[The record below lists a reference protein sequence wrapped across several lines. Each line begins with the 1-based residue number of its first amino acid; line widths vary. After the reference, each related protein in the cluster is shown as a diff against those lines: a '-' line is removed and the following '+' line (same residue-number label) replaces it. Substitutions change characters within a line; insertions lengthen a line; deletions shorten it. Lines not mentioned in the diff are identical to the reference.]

1 MEFSD
6 ISCDYSHYRNFYVVA
21 KSCSFS
27 KAAKILFLTQP
38 TISYSINKLEKQLGF
53 KLFYRNLKETKL
65 TPEGSLL
72 FKYVET
78 AHNLLIEGEKSLNSI
93 AMANKGEINI
103 GMPVNYCKEEMLA
116 LIEKFKAKHPNI
128 LIRIVLRSRNELID
142 MLNNYKIDLLFGFW
156 GSIEEKNRHNNI
168 VVKPLT
174 KIDLCIISS
183 QEKDV
188 NIPLNEL
195 SFVLPTKKTTLA
207 KHIAKYFIDIGV
219 TPKTSFEVYSNDL
232 NLELIQKKFGVGVF
246 YKKDV
251 KQLIENGELFEIN
264 CKQILPPIQTC
275 YAYKVNYMD
284 YTTKLFL
291 DFIEVSIQRA
301 P

>member
-1 MEFSD
+1 MDFG
-6 ISCDYSHYRNFYVVA
+6 
-21 KSCSFS
+21 FS
-27 KAAKILFLTQP
+27 KIFTEIVSCGNITKAAEKLGYTQSGLSH
-38 TISYSINKLEKQLGF
+38 TLNRAEEELGF